1 MNWENKHV
9 LVTGATGFIGS
20 HLVKRLVKEGAH
32 VSVILLPECLPGP
45 IADLVEH
52 IKIIKADIAD
62 LVSLQ
67 TALAPEKPDIVFHLA
82 ACVDVRRDWDCVS
95 LMIENNLVG
104 TANLIHVLKGR
115 QIDLM
120 INIGSSEEYGDAVAP
135 QSETNRELPVSPY
148 SFSKVAAVYLCQ
160 MAARVF
166 NFPVVTAR
174 LFPVYG
180 PGQNTGMFIPSAIMK
195 LLNRQEFRMSPGEQ
209 IREFNYVDDV
219 VEALIRLSACDAAD
233 IIGSV
238 VNIGNGVPYKIIE
251 VIDTIRSLIEDN
263 ACIQVGALSYRVG
276 EVMESYCDTSL
287 LRRLTGWSP
296 QFSLSKGLQFT
307 VQWYRNELST
317 GEEKSK
323 V

>member
-1 MNWENKHV
+1 MKWENKHV

-32 VSVILLPECLPGP
+32 VSALLMPECDPGP
-45 IADLVEH
+45 IADLLDH

-67 TALAPEKPDIVFHLA
+67 AALASEKPDIVFHLA
-82 ACVDVRRDWDCVS
+82 ACVDVRRDWNCVS

-120 INIGSSEEYGDAVAP
+120 INIGSSEEYGDAASP

-180 PGQNTGMFIPSAIMK
+180 PGQNAGMFIPSAIMK
-195 LLNRQEFRMSPGEQ
+195 LLNRKDFRMSPGGQ

-219 VEALIRLSACDAAD
+219 IEALIQLTFCDDD
-233 IIGSV
+233 IVGSV
-238 VNIGNGVPYKIIE
+238 INIGNGIPYKIIE
-251 VIDTIRSLIEDN
+251 VIDTIKGLIDDN
-263 ACIQVGALSYRVG
+263 ACIQVGALPYRVG
-276 EVMESYCDTSL
+276 EVMESYCDNSL
-287 LRRLTGWSP
+287 LKRLTGWEP
-296 QFSLSKGLQFT
+296 QFSLEEGLRLT
-307 VQWYRNELST
+307 VQGYRNELPAREGSNNC
-317 GEEKSK
+317 
-323 V
+323 

>member
-32 VSVILLPECLPGP
+32 VSALLMSECDPGS
-45 IADLVEH
+45 IADLFEH

-62 LVSLQ
+62 VVSLH
-67 TALAPEKPDIVFHLA
+67 TALALEKPEIVFHLA
-82 ACVDVRRDWDCVS
+82 ACVDVRRDWECVS

-104 TANLIHVLKGR
+104 TANLLHVLKDR

-120 INIGSSEEYGDAVAP
+120 INIGSSEEYGDASSP
-135 QSETNRELPVSPY
+135 QFETNRELPVSPY

-180 PGQNTGMFIPSAIMK
+180 PGQNTGMFIPSAIIK
-195 LLNRQEFRMSPGEQ
+195 LLNREEFRMSPGEQ

-219 VEALIRLSACDAAD
+219 VEALIRLSASDD
-233 IIGSV
+233 NIIGSV
-238 VNIGNGVPYKIIE
+238 INVGNGIPYKIIE
-251 VIDTIRSLIEDN
+251 VIDTIKGLIDDN
-263 ACIQVGALSYRVG
+263 ACIQVGALPYRVG
-276 EVMESYCDTSL
+276 EVMESYCDNSL
-287 LRRLTGWSP
+287 LKRLTGWEP
-296 QFSLSKGLQFT
+296 QFSLEEGLRLT
-307 VQWYRNELST
+307 VQGYRNELPAREGSNNC
-317 GEEKSK
+317 
-323 V
+323 

>member
-1 MNWENKHV
+1 MNWENKNV

-20 HLVKRLVKEGAH
+20 HLVKRLVTEGAQ
-32 VSVILLPECLPGP
+32 VSALIIPECSLGP
-45 IADLVEH
+45 IADFSDH
-52 IKIIKADIAD
+52 INIIQADIANLD
-62 LVSLQ
+62 SLQ
-67 TALAPEKPDIVFHLA
+67 AALVLENPDIAFHLA

-95 LMIENNLVG
+95 MMIKNNLVG
-104 TANLIHVLKGR
+104 TSNLLHVLKDH

-120 INIGSSEEYGDAVAP
+120 INIGSSEEYGNASVP
-135 QSETNRELPVSPY
+135 QSEANRELPVSPY

-160 MAARVF
+160 MAARAF
-166 NFPVVTAR
+166 SFPVVTAR

-195 LLNRQEFRMSPGEQ
+195 LLAHEEFRMSPGEQ

-238 VNIGNGVPYKIIE
+238 VNIGNGVPYKIIG
-251 VIDTIRSLIEDN
+251 VIDTIRSLIEDT
-263 ACIQVGALSYRVG
+263 ACIQVGALPYRVG
-276 EVMESYCDTSL
+276 EVMESYCDTRL
-287 LRRLTGWSP
+287 LRRLTSWSP
-296 QFSLSKGLQFT
+296 QFSLANGLQFT
-307 VQWYRNELST
+307 VQWYRNELSA
-317 GEEKSK
+317 GEGKSN

>member
-1 MNWENKHV
+1 MKWENKHV
-9 LVTGATGFIGS
+9 LVTGATGFVGS

-32 VSVILLPECLPGP
+32 ISALLMPECLPGP
-45 IADLVEH
+45 GADLLGH

-67 TALAPEKPDIVFHLA
+67 AALASEKPDIVFHLA
-82 ACVDVRRDWDCVS
+82 ACVDVRRDWDGVS

-120 INIGSSEEYGDAVAP
+120 INIGSSEEYGDAAAP

-180 PGQNTGMFIPSAIMK
+180 PGQNTGMFIPSAIIK
-195 LLNRQEFRMSPGEQ
+195 LLNRQEFQMSPGEQ

-219 VEALIRLSACDAAD
+219 VEALMRLFSCDED
-233 IIGSV
+233 ITGPVINV
-238 VNIGNGVPYKIIE
+238 GNGIPYKIIE
-251 VIDTIRSLIEDN
+251 VIDTIKGLINDN
-263 ACIQVGALSYRVG
+263 ACIQVGALPYRVG
-276 EVMESYCDTSL
+276 EVMESYCDNSL
-287 LRRLTGWSP
+287 LKRLTGWEP
-296 QFSLSKGLQFT
+296 QFSLGKGLGLT
-307 VQWYRNELST
+307 VQWYRNKLSE
-317 GEEKSK
+317 GE
-323 V
+323 

>member
-32 VSVILLPECLPGP
+32 VSVLLLPECLPGP
-45 IADLVEH
+45 IADLLEH

-67 TALAPEKPDIVFHLA
+67 TALALEKPDIVFHLA
-82 ACVDVRRDWDCVS
+82 ACVDVRRDWNCVS

-104 TANLIHVLKGR
+104 TANLLHVLKDR

-120 INIGSSEEYGDAVAP
+120 INIGSSEEYGDASSP
-135 QSETNRELPVSPY
+135 QSEENRELPVSPY

-180 PGQNTGMFIPSAIMK
+180 PGQNTGMFIPSAIIK
-195 LLNRQEFRMSPGEQ
+195 LLNRQEFKMSQGEA

-219 VEALIRLSACDAAD
+219 VEALILLPACGYD

-238 VNIGNGVPYKIIE
+238 INIGNGVPYKIIE
-251 VIDTIRSLIEDN
+251 VIDTIKGLIDDN
-263 ACIQVGALSYRVG
+263 ACIQVGALPYRVG
-276 EVMESYCDTSL
+276 EVMESYCDNSL
-287 LRRLTGWSP
+287 LKRLTGWEP
-296 QFSLSKGLQFT
+296 QFSLEEGLRIT
-307 VQWYRNELST
+307 VQGYRNELPA
-317 GEEKSK
+317 GKNNNNG
-323 V
+323 